1 MFVNDFWKKFC
12 KQEICFYALSQC
24 LGLSK
29 AEALSFSL
37 SQLKLLKNV
46 FWSFG
51 FEFMFL
57 HSPSGVMLGER
68 EISEYA
74 LALTTAQCTNWVGAL
89 HKVNIAGRRAS
100 NIEAHC
106 LLSSVR
112 LSCLAH
118 CRSQFCAAHR
128 KSLSLHLPP
137 AAVELVSPNV
147 PQSLLGDA
155 LNPNKSDIYLAG
167 SR

>member
-1 MFVNDFWKKFC
+1 MPRLQIEFVHTPNAWLLAFR
-12 KQEICFYALSQC
+12 
-24 LGLSK
+24 
-29 AEALSFSL
+29 SL
-37 SQLKLLKNV
+37 
-46 FWSFG
+46 G
-51 FEFMFL
+51 FEFIFL
-57 HSPSGVMLGER
+57 HSPRGLLSGER

-74 LALTTAQCTNWVGAL
+74 LAHPTAQCTNWVGAL
-89 HKVNIAGRRAS
+89 QAVNIASRRAS

-128 KSLSLHLPP
+128 KSLSLHLPQ

-167 SR
+167 SRRYIPDLTSGLLLCTAVINLYIYS

>member
-1 MFVNDFWKKFC
+1 MAYADRGFL
-12 KQEICFYALSQC
+12 FYWHHD
-24 LGLSK
+24 
-29 AEALSFSL
+29 AEASNRLSYTLRCSEVGFPKPRLLVFVFSL
-37 SQLKLLKNV
+37 SQRV
-46 FWSFG
+46 
-51 FEFMFL
+51 
-57 HSPSGVMLGER
+57 HAGEGDH
-68 EISEYA
+68 SEYA
-74 LALTTAQCTNWVGAL
+74 LAHPTAQCINRVGAL
-89 HKVNIAGRRAS
+89 HKVNIARRRAS

-128 KSLSLHLPP
+128 KSLSLHLPQ

-155 LNPNKSDIYLAG
+155 LNPNKSDIYLAA
-167 SR
+167 SRRYIPDLTSGLL